1 MIHPSTRKL
10 IDRLHE
16 RTLEDRVGWTEG
28 DDGAI
33 QYATS
38 DYRLIVFAET
48 NEMKLLDADDR
59 ELEYV
64 DQSELA
70 EMANDNGVGYTD
82 IASELFVEGLRIA
95 KGTKRAI
102 DTIMAGLEALNAD
115 EDKIAA

>member
-16 RTLEDRVGWTEG
+16 RTLEDRVAWTEG
-28 DDGAI
+28 EDGAI
-33 QYATS
+33 QFETS
-38 DYRLIVFAET
+38 EYKLVIFAESK
-48 NEMKLLDADDR
+48 EMKLTDSSGK

-70 EMANDNGVGYTD
+70 ELANEDGTSYTD
-82 IASELFVEGLRIA
+82 IADEIYVEGLRIA

-102 DTIMAGLEALNAD
+102 DKIMAGLDTLSETEA
-115 EDKIAA
+115 IAA